1 MVHSPIGNKQQVWHH
16 VLFVSFLHW
25 GSLFNFTSTV
35 FHLYSHLPQERARGC
50 IPSNL
55 LLNYDCSLHQENLEE
70 TKAHI
75 HNENGF
81 SNLLSQSEHYYV
93 NKFKR
98 SGASNLLSFQGH
110 HSSVENGSLKQKKT
124 SPLNHDGWRN
134 SICKFPS
141 QSFWEPLVVSHRS
154 PRPSTAPAGRFGR
167 PSIRVPIQMPI
178 TLS

>member
-1 MVHSPIGNKQQVWHH
+1 MYFLPLFGDPYSTSRPPSSTCTLIYGRSVPGGASLLISFSTRTAHFTKKIWKKQRHTWPH
-16 VLFVSFLHW
+16 
-25 GSLFNFTSTV
+25 
-35 FHLYSHLPQERARGC
+35 
-50 IPSNL
+50 
-55 LLNYDCSLHQENLEE
+55 
-70 TKAHI
+70 
-75 HNENGF
+75 GF

-98 SGASNLLSFQGH
+98 SGASHLLSFQGH
-110 HSSVENGSLKQKKT
+110 HSSVENGSLKQNKT

-167 PSIRVPIQMPI
+167 P
-178 TLS
+178 